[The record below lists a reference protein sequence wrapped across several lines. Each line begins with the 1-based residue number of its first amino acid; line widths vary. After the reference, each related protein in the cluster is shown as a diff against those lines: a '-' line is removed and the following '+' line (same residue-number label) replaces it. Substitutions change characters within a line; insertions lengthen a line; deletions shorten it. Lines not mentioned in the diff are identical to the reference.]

1 MSNAVY
7 EVITE
12 RIVSMLNEG
21 VCPWRRPWNRMNA
34 FPANFTTR
42 KTYNG
47 FNFFLLC
54 TIGHE
59 VPFYLTYRQATELGG
74 NVRKGEQGLPITY
87 WKLLKSEEL
96 DSKGE
101 PKKIPLLRYYT
112 VFNASQ
118 IEGVEF
124 PKVANRTGSTFEPV
138 TEAERIVSN
147 WKHAPKIAHGY
158 AQASYCPDTDT
169 IQMPSPGSFDSSEA
183 YYSTLFHELGHSTGH
198 KSRLSRKIDNRF
210 ASDDYSREELVA
222 EMTSAFLCAH
232 CGIDNSTTPQSAA
245 YLASWIKAL
254 KGDPRL
260 AVTAAAQAQKAANL
274 ILCVEHM
281 ETDEEATPAQ
291 PEEVAA

>member
-1 MSNAVY
+1 MNTAVY
-7 EVITE
+7 SVITE
-12 RIVSMLNEG
+12 RIVSMLEQG
-21 VCPWRRPWNRMNA
+21 TCPWRRPWNRMNA

-96 DSKGE
+96 DSRGE

-118 IEGVEF
+118 VEGIEF
-124 PKVANRTGSTFEPV
+124 PKVESRTGTSFNPIEQA
-138 TEAERIVSN
+138 EAVVSN
-147 WKHAPKIAHGY
+147 WRQAPAITHGY
-158 AQASYCPDTDT
+158 TRACYQPSADTL
-169 IQMPSPGSFDSSEA
+169 QMPSPSSFDSPEA
-183 YYSTLFHELGHSTGH
+183 YYSTLFHEFGHATGH
-198 KSRLSRKIDNRF
+198 ESRLARNLSGSF
-210 ASDDYSREELVA
+210 ASEDYSKEELVA

-232 CGIDNSTTPQSAA
+232 CGIDNSTMPQQAA
-245 YLASWIKAL
+245 YLAGWLKAL
-254 KGDPRL
+254 KADPKL
-260 AVTAAAQAQKAANL
+260 VVCAAAQAQKAANL
-274 ILCVEHM
+274 ILGIQPTNTE
-281 ETDEEATPAQ
+281 ETTTA
-291 PEEVAA
+291 